1 MDSHAQYEIRVYA
14 EAMAEFVKQVT
25 PIAYQAFEDYNLSG
39 FYLSSFE
46 QDIFKQKLPERLW
59 NDIYDDVV
67 YRIVYTL
74 NKNKARAKKDLYPL
88 YVKNGGDD
96 DESTFNT
103 KWKTETLKTGNVREL
118 REFQNKL
125 KNLIN

>member
-1 MDSHAQYEIRVYA
+1 M
-14 EAMAEFVKQVT
+14 
-25 PIAYQAFEDYNLSG
+25 
-39 FYLSSFE
+39 
-46 QDIFKQKLPERLW
+46 W

-74 NKNKARAKKDLYPL
+74 NENKARAKKDLYPL

-96 DESTFNT
+96 DESTFNA
-103 KWKTETLKTGNVREL
+103 KWKTEILKTGNVREL